1 MTNPALYRT
10 TAEPGDWRA
19 EFLEHFSVVGYD
31 MGLPRTM
38 ARLFGWLVVCD
49 PPFQSAQQLQA
60 ALQLSAGSV
69 STGLGELTRAG
80 LAERLTFPGDRHTYY
95 RNKPD
100 GWEQLLVA
108 RIRAL
113 AEIRVV
119 ADQAL
124 TAANGEADHRLRE
137 FRDFYASFER
147 SMTEI
152 LEQPLWSGLTA
163 PEGSAQA
170 TPRRS

>member
-1 MTNPALYRT
+1 MTSPASSRT
-10 TAEPGDWRA
+10 TAEPGGWRA
-19 EFLEHFSVVGYD
+19 EFVEQFGVVAFG

-38 ARLFGWLVVCD
+38 TRLFAWLVVCD
-49 PPFQSAQQLQA
+49 PPHQSAQQLQA

-100 GWEQLLVA
+100 GWDQILAA

-113 AEIRVV
+113 VEIRGV
-119 ADQAL
+119 ADRAL
-124 TAANGEADHRLRE
+124 TAAAGDAGHRLRE

-147 SMTEI
+147 SMTEV
-152 LEQPLWSGLTA
+152 LERPLWSGPHGPA
-163 PEGSAQA
+163 GSAPSM
-170 TPRRS
+170 PRQS